1 MMENVL
7 IVGGSANDFNHETE
21 SDLASYQAVSV
32 LKEHGATVFLV
43 DDNPYNF
50 TIERSDITPIIADL
64 TVESL
69 VAIIHKYAITS
80 VMANIGGT
88 TGIQLI
94 YQVVNA
100 MGEAAPKML
109 GLSMDAL
116 EATQNTELLRTNLEA
131 LGEKGVKTKLATNIS
146 EAFDAAREINFP
158 VVIRPVTSSGG
169 TLRLNANSPEQL
181 EEAVQTALERS
192 PTKQVN
198 VDQGINGY
206 QEITLVA
213 LRDQSDHMILVGGI
227 EDMDPV
233 GIHTA
238 DSIALTPIQTLSDPV
253 LQRLRRSAFNLMR
266 GFNIIGLA
274 EVRFAVNSETEE
286 YVVTRLNPYF
296 DRQSAFIAVSTGY
309 PLLPVMVNLVM
320 GKNLSEIKLPSNFT
334 SNTALLEPVMD
345 HIVTRFPVFSFGE
358 FEAAWVVTD
367 HRLNTI
373 QKSVGATIGVGR
385 SVEEA
390 LEKALRAAHFNS
402 RDFSPTIMNTLSEDD
417 LIERIIHPRD
427 NRILVLMEAL
437 RRGYTV
443 DELAE
448 MTKINPF
455 YFYKLQRI
463 MRIEEDVAAKPWDTD
478 VLREAKYYGLSD
490 GLMAKLW
497 DEEYESIRR
506 FRWDHNILPT
516 FKAFDPS
523 AGEFDENN
531 PHFYSTFET
540 ENETSRLSQNS
551 ALVVGTGAFRLGDG
565 AAGSYTMA
573 MISSELR
580 RLEIPTIV
588 MNNNPNDLLFIPQ
601 IADKHYYEPLELSD
615 VMSILEVENPQY
627 VFIPGNRV
635 KLITKLRDMGVAV
648 NVIAKD
654 KYLPT
659 SLSENQEQIIV
670 NYFWD
675 GTSLTPISM
684 AQQDNDQIISDQK
697 VMTQSLYESLPR
709 PTLNVAHPGLYQLV
723 VDHWPFEQ
731 EVQSTDLRPMPFTH
745 LAFLNKI
752 SGVNWIRMM
761 VRYMM
766 GQVTVADRE
775 LIKNWRIQSWA
786 IPAGRLSYS
795 NPDFKSH
802 LRIKES
808 QIDNGQFAMGARMNK
823 IEND

>member
-1 MMENVL
+1 MNENVL

-21 SDLASYQAVSV
+21 SDFASYQAVSV
-32 LKEHGATVFLV
+32 LKAKGANVFLV

-64 TVESL
+64 TVENL
-69 VAIIHKYAITS
+69 IEIIEKYDITS

-88 TGIQLI
+88 PGVQII
-94 YQVVNA
+94 YQLVNT
-100 MGEAAPKML
+100 MGDATPKML
-109 GLSMDAL
+109 GLSMAAL
-116 EATQNTELLRTNLEA
+116 EATQNTELLRRNLED
-131 LGEKGVKTKLATNIS
+131 LGETGVKTKLATNVT
-146 EAFDAAREINFP
+146 EAFDAARDINFP
-158 VVIRPVTSSGG
+158 VVVRPVTSSSG

-181 EEAVQTALERS
+181 EEAVQLALERS

-198 VDQGINGY
+198 IDQGISGY
-206 QEITLVA
+206 QEITLVV
-213 LRDQSDHMILVGGI
+213 LRDHSDHMILVGGI

-233 GIHTA
+233 GIHTS

-253 LQRLRRSAFNLMR
+253 LQKLRRSAFNLMR

-274 EVRFAVNSETEE
+274 QVLFAVNSETEE

-309 PLLPVMVNLVM
+309 PLLPVMVSLVM
-320 GKNLSEIKLPSNFT
+320 GENLTEVKLPSNFT
-334 SNTALLEPVMD
+334 DNTALLEPVMD

-358 FEAAWVVTD
+358 FEASWVVTD

-463 MRIEEDVAAKPWDTD
+463 MRIEEDVASHPWNTD
-478 VLREAKYYGLSD
+478 ILREAKYYGLSD

-497 DEEYESIRR
+497 DEEYEKIRR
-506 FRWDHNILPT
+506 FRWDKNILPT

-531 PHFYSTFET
+531 PHFYSTFEK

-565 AAGSYTMA
+565 AAGSYTMS
-573 MISSELR
+573 MVSSELR
-580 RLEIPTIV
+580 RLGIPTIV

-627 VFIPGNRV
+627 VFIPGNRI
-635 KLITKLRDMGVAV
+635 KLITKLREMGVSV

-659 SLSENQEQIIV
+659 SLSENNEQTIV

-675 GTSLTPISM
+675 GQILTPISM
-684 AQQDNDQIISDQK
+684 AQQDNSQIIIDQK
-697 VMTQSLYESLPR
+697 VMTESLYKSLPR
-709 PTLNVAHPGLYQLV
+709 PKLKVAHPGLYQLV

-731 EVQSTDLRPMPFTH
+731 EVQADDLRPMPFTH

-752 SGVNWIRMM
+752 TGVNWIRMM
-761 VRYMM
+761 VRYMTDR
-766 GQVTVADRE
+766 VTSDDEV
-775 LIKNWRIQSWA
+775 LLQNWRKQSWA
-786 IPAGRLSYS
+786 ITAGRLSYS
-795 NPDFKSH
+795 NPDFAAH
-802 LRIKES
+802 LKIRES